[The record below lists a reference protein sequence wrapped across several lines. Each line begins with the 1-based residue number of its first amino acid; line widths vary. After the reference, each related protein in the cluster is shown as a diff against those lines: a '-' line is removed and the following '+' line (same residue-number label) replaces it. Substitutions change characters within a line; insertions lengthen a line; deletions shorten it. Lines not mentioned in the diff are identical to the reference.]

1 MIFSVLSVVA
11 AAVASF
17 AIGSFWYKALSGAWI
32 RASNVPVDEKGM
44 PQNATNP
51 FLYVCTFVLQL
62 IVAWMMRH
70 MFVTA
75 GIDGLFTGMT
85 AGAGVG
91 LFIITPW
98 LALTNA
104 FAGRPIL
111 LSAIDGGYA
120 TLGAAAM
127 GAVLGL
133 F

>member
-1 MIFSVLSVVA
+1 MIFSVLSVIA

-51 FLYVCTFVLQL
+51 FLYIGTFVLQL
-62 IVAWMMRH
+62 VVAGMMRH
-70 MFVTA
+70 MLATA
-75 GIDGLFTGMT
+75 GIDGIFTGLI

-98 LALTNA
+98 IALNNA

-127 GAVLGL
+127 GTVLGL